1 MYSNVPILS
10 FYLVY
15 CNYKVF
21 NFIDFIYI
29 YLFILY
35 RAVLKTTSVRTHP
48 VLKIIIIAIINL
60 IYSRIYRS
68 APNC

>member
-10 FYLVY
+10 FYLIY

-35 RAVLKTTSVRTHP
+35 RAVLKTTSVRMHP
-48 VLKIIIIAIINL
+48 V
-60 IYSRIYRS
+60 
-68 APNC
+68 

>member
-1 MYSNVPILS
+1 MYSNVPTLS
-10 FYLVY
+10 FYLMY

-68 APNC
+68 ANC